1 MDNTQLLKGVLPTA
15 VLAAISSGHVY
26 GYSILRALRSA
37 GFSDVGDASVYGT
50 LQRLFSEGQ
59 ISSYIAQS
67 ERGPER
73 KCYALT
79 SEGEQALRA
88 GRESWS
94 RFQESVDT
102 VVMGWKGTER
112 DG

>member
-15 VLAAISSGHVY
+15 VLATIARGHVY
-26 GYSILRALRSA
+26 GYSILRALRAA

-50 LQRLFSEGQ
+50 LQRLFSEGRV
-59 ISSYIAQS
+59 SAYMDQS
-67 ERGPER
+67 ERGPAR
-73 KCYALT
+73 KCYSLT
-79 SEGEQALRA
+79 LDGEQMLRT

-94 RFQESVDT
+94 RFEESVNT
-102 VVMGWKGTER
+102 VVMGWKESGR